1 MSQKTGDSYA
11 MPSISYPDETRRDIA
26 SNSPFLSLSLSHTRR
41 RARVHDAYTTPA
53 RRARARAHN
62 SPRALARRPV
72 LLAPRRN
79 RGPRTSPNYDTVR
92 SATIHGR
99 VLFWGREGRTGRRR
113 RERRETRE
121 DHRSRSPPME
131 WNKRGGRRREVRH
144 ERGKES
150 KAEENEGGGVYI
162 PTDIYLA
169 LLLLLLL
176 LSPEILRQRA

>member
-26 SNSPFLSLSLSHTRR
+26 SNSPSLSLSLSHTRR

-121 DHRSRSPPME
+121 DHRSRSRME